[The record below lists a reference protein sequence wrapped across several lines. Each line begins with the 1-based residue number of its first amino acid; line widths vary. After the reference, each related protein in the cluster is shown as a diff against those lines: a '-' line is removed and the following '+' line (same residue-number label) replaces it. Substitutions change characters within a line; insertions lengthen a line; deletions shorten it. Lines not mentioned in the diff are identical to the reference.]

1 MANGSL
7 SEIEAGLPIWAM
19 AIANRL
25 DFFRRVHS
33 SKRNISEL
41 TVVLDALRHR
51 VATPGGEH
59 QALRA
64 FLHACLTLLEEAAV
78 SRTEL
83 AGIARDLETLC
94 DMARTSLN
102 GDCDDRPLIAHED
115 NINTKGLSGASRWA
129 ARVPGRVVWLA
140 AMAAEVPDAEGE
152 AAVMLVN
159 DLASVDAD
167 FPLRA
172 LHTAVRV

>member
-7 SEIEAGLPIWAM
+7 SEVEAGLPIWAA

-25 DFFRRVHS
+25 DFFRRRYS
-33 SKRNISEL
+33 GKRSTSEF
-41 TVVLDALRHR
+41 TVVLDALHRR
-51 VATPGGEH
+51 VAAPGGEH
-59 QALRA
+59 QALLA
-64 FLHACLTLLEEAAV
+64 FLHACLALIEEAAA
-78 SRTEL
+78 SRTDL
-83 AGIARDLETLC
+83 AGIARDLATLC
-94 DMARTSLN
+94 DMARTSLD

-115 NINTKGLSGASRWA
+115 NMKGLSGASRWA

-159 DLASVDAD
+159 DLASVDAG